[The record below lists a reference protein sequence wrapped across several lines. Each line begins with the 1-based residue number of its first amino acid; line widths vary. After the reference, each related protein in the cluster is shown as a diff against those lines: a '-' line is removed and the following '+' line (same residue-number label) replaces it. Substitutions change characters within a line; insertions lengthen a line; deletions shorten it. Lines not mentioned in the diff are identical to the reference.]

1 MMYPVDK
8 RSVTRRKTVSR
19 QSTNGA
25 NIPKRPTPQAIY
37 KTKYGTAVL
46 AMAEDYLETMEE
58 ASVDLVMTSPPFALL
73 RKKTYGNLEQKEYV
87 DWLVSFGPLVQR
99 VLKETG
105 SFVIDLG
112 GAYQKGAPLR
122 SLYNFRVLL
131 GLCDD
136 CGFHLAE
143 DFYWHNPSKLP
154 SPIEWVNIR
163 KLRAKDS
170 VNTVWWLCKSAEAKA
185 NVSNV
190 LAPYSDRMKQLI
202 KDPEKFYS
210 KAKRP
215 SGHDIGMNFGRD
227 NGGAI
232 PPNLLQYPNT
242 ESNSQYI
249 RLCRSL
255 GIKPHPARFPSALPE
270 FFIKFL
276 TEPDDLVVDI
286 FAGSNTTGEAAEAL
300 GRRWLSMECNREYVI
315 ASAFRFMEDW
325 SEKETREFV
334 EKARIN
340 KRPLKVTPKQATLF

>member
-1 MMYPVDK
+1 MSK
-8 RSVTRRKTVSR
+8 E
-19 QSTNGA
+19 STNGA
-25 NIPKRPTPQAIY
+25 NIPERPKPQAIY
-37 KTKYGTAVL
+37 QTKYGTAVL
-46 AMAEDYLETMEE
+46 AMAEDYLEQMDEG
-58 ASVDLVMTSPPFALL
+58 SVDLVMTSPPFALL

-87 DWLVSFGPLVQR
+87 DWLVSFGPLVHR

-131 GLCDD
+131 GLCDE

-170 VNTVWWLCKSAEAKA
+170 VNTIWWLCKSADAKA

-190 LAPYSDRMKQLI
+190 LAPYSDRMKKLI

-215 SGHDIGMNFGRD
+215 SGHDIGMKFGKD

-242 ESNSQYI
+242 ESNSHYI
-249 RLCRSL
+249 RTCKAL
-255 GIKPHPARFPSALPE
+255 GIKPHPARFPRALPE

-276 TEPDDLVVDI
+276 TEPGDLVVDI
-286 FAGSNTTGEAAEAL
+286 FAGSNTTGEAAEVL

-325 SEKETREFV
+325 SENEIRDFAT
-334 EKARIN
+334 KAESN
-340 KRPLKVTPKQATLF
+340 KRPIKVSSKQAVMF